1 MYAVEILEI
10 KEKLQNLFFKR
21 NRVSF
26 HCFQKYI
33 NEFYLNISGF
43 STKDVTYISS
53 LNLLEGNL
61 LSFLTKFPAIIEK
74 LSTLFHEE
82 SDTCGVFY
90 NFIISILNLTIVWKG
105 IVSFGSE
112 GKIEWTWTMLLLLKI
127 YQNSFTRRSTKNN
140 QMK

>member
-43 STKDVTYISS
+43 STKDVTYMYIQ
-53 LNLLEGNL
+53 
-61 LSFLTKFPAIIEK
+61 FKFIRRKFIIIP
-74 LSTLFHEE
+74 HEIPSNHRE
-82 SDTCGVFY
+82 AF
-90 NFIISILNLTIVWKG
+90 NFIPRGVRHVWR
-105 IVSFGSE
+105 F
-112 GKIEWTWTMLLLLKI
+112 L
-127 YQNSFTRRSTKNN
+127 
-140 QMK
+140 